1 MAARSFRRRHAPR
14 RNEHDARGRAGE
26 RGAGKGRGGAGPK
39 TLERYLSR
47 AGLCSRS
54 EARELIAAGRVSVQ
68 GRVEHQVGRWIDED
82 RTDVCVDGKSV
93 RAARPVYYLLNKPKD
108 CLTTASDPKG
118 RRTVYSLLQDVR
130 DWVVPVGRLD
140 RDTTGL
146 LLMTNDTVLA
156 DAVTDP
162 QTKLAKTYIVKATTL
177 LADEQ
182 LASLARGVNLDD
194 GPTEPAKVRRLRDG
208 DHRTFLEIT
217 ITEGRNRQVRRM
229 LEAVG
234 SGVMEL
240 RRTAIGPLRLEGLA
254 MGKYRKLKADELQE
268 LRSTLG
274 AARAKPGTPGR
285 TQPARPAR
293 PAKPARRRE

>member
-1 MAARSFRRRHAPR
+1 MSASSAKLCVPMAARSFRRRHAPR
-14 RNEHDARGRAGE
+14 RRDHDERGGE
-26 RGAGKGRGGAGPK
+26 RGAGRGRRGANRARQGGAPK

-54 EARELIAAGRVSVQ
+54 EARELIAAGRVSV
-68 GRVEHQVGRWIDED
+68 GGKVEHSTGRWIDEESAE
-82 RTDVCVDGKSV
+82 VCVDGKSI
-93 RAARPVYYLLNKPKD
+93 RPARPLHLLLNKPKD
-108 CLTTASDPKG
+108 CLTTAFDPQG
-118 RRTVYSLLQDVR
+118 RRTVYGLLQDVR
-130 DWVVPVGRLD
+130 EWVVPVGRLD

-146 LLMTNDTVLA
+146 LLLTNDTALA

-162 QTKLAKTYIVKATTL
+162 SSHLPKTYVVKSTTR

-208 DHRTFLEIT
+208 DHRTFFEIT

-234 SGVMEL
+234 SGVLEL
-240 RRTAIGPLRLEGLA
+240 RRTAIGPLRLAGLSL
-254 MGKYRKLKADELQE
+254 GKCRRLTAAELQE
-268 LRSTLG
+268 LRSALG
-274 AARAKPGTPGR
+274 ARRAKSP
-285 TQPARPAR
+285 
-293 PAKPARRRE
+293 KRR

>member
-1 MAARSFRRRHAPR
+1 MAVAGAEREVEAMATRSFRRRHAPR
-14 RNEHDARGRAGE
+14 RRDHDERE
-26 RGAGKGRGGAGPK
+26 RGAGRGRRGQPGGAPK

-54 EARELIAAGRVSVQ
+54 EARELIAAGRVSVA
-68 GRVEHQVGRWIDED
+68 GRTEHSAGRWIDEKSAE
-82 RTDVCVDGKSV
+82 VCVDGKSI
-93 RAARPVYYLLNKPKD
+93 RPARPLHLLLNKPKD
-108 CLTTASDPKG
+108 CLTTAFDPQG
-118 RRTVYSLLQDVR
+118 RRTVYGLLEDVR
-130 DWVVPVGRLD
+130 EWIVPVGRLD

-146 LLMTNDTVLA
+146 LLLTNDTTLA

-162 QTKLAKTYIVKATTL
+162 SSHLPKTYVVKSTTR

-194 GPTEPAKVRRLRDG
+194 GPTEPAQVRRLRDG

-234 SGVMEL
+234 SGVLEL
-240 RRTAIGPLRLEGLA
+240 RRTAIGPLRLAGLSL
-254 MGKYRKLKADELQE
+254 GKWRKLTAAEVEALRKATGGG
-268 LRSTLG
+268 RS
-274 AARAKPGTPGR
+274 
-285 TQPARPAR
+285 
-293 PAKPARRRE
+293 RRRR

>member
-1 MAARSFRRRHAPR
+1 MATRGFRRRHAPR
-14 RNEHDARGRAGE
+14 LRDRDAHEPGTRH
-26 RGAGKGRGGAGPK
+26 RGGRKGGGGHGAAHK

-47 AGLCSRS
+47 AGHCSRS
-54 EARELIAAGRVSVQ
+54 EARELIVAGRVSVD
-68 GRVEHQVGRWIDED
+68 GRTEHSTGRWIDEG
-82 RTDVCVDGKSV
+82 RAEVCVDG
-93 RAARPVYYLLNKPKD
+93 RPIRPARPVHVLLNKPKD
-108 CLTTASDPKG
+108 CVTTAHDEKG
-118 RRTVYSLLQDVR
+118 RRTVYDLLDGLR

-146 LLMTNDTVLA
+146 LLLTNDTKLA

-162 QTKLAKTYIVKATTL
+162 ERRLAKTYVVKSTTR

-208 DHRTFLEIT
+208 DHRSFVEIT

-234 SGVMEL
+234 SGVLEL
-240 RRTAIGPLRLEGLA
+240 RRTAIGPLRLEGLS
-254 MGKYRKLKADELQE
+254 MGKWRRLKADELQE
-268 LRSTLG
+268 LRSALG
-274 AARAKPGTPGR
+274 ARRAKPPT
-285 TQPARPAR
+285 
-293 PAKPARRRE
+293 RR

>member
-1 MAARSFRRRHAPR
+1 MATRSFRRRHAPR
-14 RNEHDARGRAGE
+14 RRDRDERDGE
-26 RGAGKGRGGAGPK
+26 RGAGRGRRGRSGGAHK

-54 EARELIAAGRVSVQ
+54 EARELIGAGRVSVGGQ
-68 GRVEHQVGRWIDED
+68 VEHSTGRWIDEEHAE
-82 RTDVCVDGKSV
+82 VCVDGKPI
-93 RAARPVYYLLNKPKD
+93 RPARPVHLLLNKPKD
-108 CLTTASDPKG
+108 CLTTAFDPQG
-118 RRTVYSLLQDVR
+118 RRTVYGLLDDVR
-130 DWVVPVGRLD
+130 EWVVPVGRLD

-146 LLMTNDTVLA
+146 LLLTNDTALA

-162 QTKLAKTYIVKATTL
+162 SSRLPKTYVVKSTTR

-194 GPTEPAKVRRLRDG
+194 GPTERAQVRRLRDG
-208 DHRTFLEIT
+208 DHRTFLELT

-234 SGVMEL
+234 SGVLEL
-240 RRTAIGPLRLEGLA
+240 RRTAIGPLRLEGLSL
-254 MGKYRKLKADELQE
+254 GHWRKLTADELQQ

-274 AARAKPGTPGR
+274 AGRAKS
-285 TQPARPAR
+285 
-293 PAKPARRRE
+293 AKRR

>member
-1 MAARSFRRRHAPR
+1 MAARAFRRRHAPR
-14 RNEHDARGRAGE
+14 RRERDAREPGVRGRGE
-26 RGAGKGRGGAGPK
+26 GGRGAKRGEQK

-47 AGLCSRS
+47 IGLCSRS
-54 EARELIAAGRVSVQ
+54 EARELIAAGRVCVG
-68 GRVEHQVGRWIDED
+68 GRIEHSTGRWIDERD
-82 RTDVCVDGKSV
+82 AQVTVDGKPA
-93 RAARPVYYLLNKPKD
+93 RAARPMHVLLNKPKD
-108 CLTTASDPKG
+108 CVTTARDEQG
-118 RRTVYSLLQDVR
+118 RRTVYDLLETLR
-130 DWVVPVGRLD
+130 EWVVPVGRLD

-146 LLMTNDTVLA
+146 LLLTNDTKLA

-162 QTKLAKTYIVKATTL
+162 SRRLAKTYMVKSTTL

-234 SGVMEL
+234 SGVLEL
-240 RRTAIGPLRLEGLA
+240 RRTAIGPLRLQGLS
-254 MGKYRKLKADELQE
+254 MGKWRKLTAAELGALRKA
-268 LRSTLG
+268 TG
-274 AARAKPGTPGR
+274 AARHGGNALRR
-285 TQPARPAR
+285 T
-293 PAKPARRRE
+293 RRHD

>member
-1 MAARSFRRRHAPR
+1 
-14 RNEHDARGRAGE
+14 
-26 RGAGKGRGGAGPK
+26 K

-54 EARELIAAGRVSVQ
+54 EARGLIAAGRVSVQ
-68 GRVEHQVGRWIDED
+68 GRVERQVGRWIDEE
-82 RTDVCVDGKSV
+82 RTDVRVDGKPV
-93 RAARPVYYLLNKPKD
+93 RAARPVYFLLNKPKD
-108 CLTTASDPKG
+108 CLTTASDPQG
-118 RRTVYSLLQDVR
+118 RRTVYDLLEDVR

-146 LLMTNDTVLA
+146 LLLTNDTELA

-162 QTKLAKTYIVKATTL
+162 ATGMPKTYMVKSTTR

-182 LASLARGVNLDD
+182 LASLARGIELDD
-194 GPTEPAKVRRLRDG
+194 GPTAPARVRRLRDG

-240 RRTAIGPLRLEGLA
+240 KRTAIGPLRMEGLA
-254 MGKYRKLKADELQE
+254 MGKYRRLKAEELAA
-268 LRSTLG
+268 LRRAAG
-274 AARAKPGTPGR
+274 RPRAARRGQRGGGG
-285 TQPARPAR
+285 
-293 PAKPARRRE
+293 